1 MFCTWRAM
9 FTRRLSLPLC
19 LSRTIDRYHLHMKST
34 PFSSPLAP
42 HAAGGYSQAIQV
54 EGAQRLCFVSG
65 QIPESVNGEIPEGFP
80 AQAKLV
86 WANVLAQ
93 LEAAGMSATNI
104 VKVTT
109 FLSSREF
116 ALPNREARQEALG
129 MHAPALTVIIAG
141 IFDEKWLLEIEVI
154 AAA

>member
-1 MFCTWRAM
+1 MN
-9 FTRRLSLPLC
+9 
-19 LSRTIDRYHLHMKST
+19 ST
-34 PFSSPLAP
+34 PINSPTAP
-42 HAAGGYSQAIQV
+42 TAAGGYSQALEVQ
-54 EGAQRLCFVSG
+54 GAKRLLFISG
-65 QIPESVNGEIPEGFP
+65 QIPESVNGQVPEGFR

-93 LEAAGMSATNI
+93 LEAAGMSVNNL

-109 FLSSREF
+109 FLSSREY

-129 MHAPALTVIIAG
+129 AHAPSLTVIIAG
-141 IFDEKWLLEIEVI
+141 IFDEKWLLEIEAI